1 MGSAARFAVDPKLT
15 ALLGETYSSSEKALR
30 ELIDNAWDADAT
42 EVRVTLP
49 ESISEAMANASIVI
63 ADNGTGMTEQEVRTI
78 YLRIA
83 NDRWS
88 RSKDARTAGK
98 KRPVKGRKGIGKFAG
113 LASAH
118 TMTVETTARGNT
130 TVVVIEKIKLLE
142 AAGGDDLEAIDLPI
156 GVSKAKPD
164 QHGTTVT
171 LSDLDQSKAIPSA
184 DVLRR
189 ILAREYA
196 RQNDF
201 SIFINDEPLQV
212 ADLGGESKS
221 ETLNH
226 PAIGPVTVSWTV
238 SEKPLPK
245 GESGFVYRVGGKVV
259 GRTTFCG
266 LEDEEDIPD
275 KVRNRLWG
283 EIEAD
288 GLAEHVTADWGE
300 IVENSLPLKDVQKEA
315 ARLASG
321 HLREVCKVEVNA
333 AKARLQKVVKSR
345 IETLPEYRRQYAMEA
360 VEKVIQRYF
369 PEGDD
374 KVRLLVTLVLDAL
387 ERDEYFVICEK
398 IASASGSDVATIAD
412 CLSEFGLVDLAVM
425 GKQARSRLSILNDF
439 ERLATDPATTEAEIH
454 KAIEHNLWLLGPQ
467 YSLIASNQTLK
478 KIIDGYLAK
487 GGKQKRA
494 SNRPDLFL
502 GQSPD
507 ERKLLIEF
515 KRPSATVGRDAEAQ
529 VKKYRDDLT
538 PDNGPM
544 NIMVIGGKVD
554 SSLRLDPNS
563 DAHFR
568 SYMSIISMAR
578 TQLEWL
584 IEELKRR

>member
-1 MGSAARFAVDPKLT
+1 MDSAARFAVDPKLT
-15 ALLGETYSSSEKALR
+15 SLLGETYSSSEKALR

-42 EVRVTLP
+42 EVRVLLP
-49 ESISEAMANASIVI
+49 ESLSVTLQNTSITF

-88 RSKDARTAGK
+88 RSKDARTTGK

-113 LASAH
+113 FSTAH
-118 TMTVETTARGNT
+118 TMVIETTARGIT
-130 TVVVIEKIKLLE
+130 TKVVIDKNKLLE
-142 AAGGDDLEAIDLPI
+142 VAGGDDLEAIDLPI
-156 GVSKAKPD
+156 QTYEVCES
-164 QHGTTVT
+164 QHGTIVT
-171 LSDLDQSKAIPSA
+171 LTDLDQSKAIPNA
-184 DVLRR
+184 ETLRR
-189 ILAREYA
+189 ILVREYA

-201 SIFINDEPLQV
+201 NIFINEEPLQV
-212 ADLGGESKS
+212 ADLGGESK
-221 ETLNH
+221 TTNFNH
-226 PAIGPVTVSWTV
+226 PDIGAVTVSWTIAD
-238 SEKPLPK
+238 KPLPK

-259 GRTTFCG
+259 GRATFCG
-266 LEDEEDIPD
+266 IEDEEDIPD

-283 EIEAD
+283 EIKAD
-288 GLAEHVTADWGE
+288 GLDKHVTADWGE
-300 IVENSLPLKDVQKEA
+300 IVENSLPLQDIKHEV
-315 ARLASG
+315 ARNVSG

-333 AKARLQKVVKSR
+333 ARARLQKSVKSR
-345 IETLPEYRRQYAMEA
+345 IETLPEHRRRYASEA
-360 VEKVIQRYF
+360 VERVIQKYF

-387 ERDEYFVICEK
+387 ERDEYFLICEK
-398 IASASGSDVATIAD
+398 ISSASGTDVATIAD

-425 GKQARSRLSILNDF
+425 GKQAKSRLSILDEF
-439 ERLATDPATTEAEIH
+439 ERLSTDKSTKEAEIH
-454 KAIEHNLWLLGPQ
+454 KAIENNLWLLGPQ

-478 KIIDGYLAK
+478 MIVSNYLAK
-487 GGKQKRA
+487 GGNQKRA

-507 ERKLLIEF
+507 RRKLLIEF
-515 KRPSATVGRDAEAQ
+515 KRPSDKVGRDAEAQ

-544 NIMVIGGKVD
+544 SIMVIGGKVD
-554 SSLRLDPNS
+554 PSLRPDPNA
-563 DAHFR
+563 DAQFY
-568 SYMSIISMAR
+568 SYMSIIADAR

-584 IEELKRR
+584 LKELAT

>member
-15 ALLGETYSSSEKALR
+15 ALLGETYPSSEKALR

-49 ESISEAMANASIVI
+49 ESISETMGNASIVV
-63 ADNGTGMTEQEVRTI
+63 ADNGTGMTEQEIRTI
-78 YLRIA
+78 YLSIA

-88 RSKDARTAGK
+88 RSKNARTAGM

-113 LASAH
+113 LAAAH
-118 TMTVETTARGNT
+118 TMTVETTARGST
-130 TVVVIEKIKLLE
+130 TTIVIEKNKLLE

-156 GVSKAKPD
+156 EVSKADPD

-184 DVLRR
+184 DALRH

-196 RQNDF
+196 RENDF
-201 SIFINDEPLQV
+201 SIFINDESLQV
-212 ADLGGESKS
+212 ADVGGESKS
-221 ETLNH
+221 ETFDL
-226 PAIGPVTVSWTV
+226 PDIGAVTVSWTV
-238 SEKPLPK
+238 AEKPLPK

-300 IVENSLPLKDVQKEA
+300 IVENSLPLKDVQKEVV
-315 ARLASG
+315 RLASG
-321 HLREVCKVEVNA
+321 HLRNVCKVEVNA

-360 VEKVIQRYF
+360 VEKVIQKYF

-398 IASASGSDVATIAD
+398 IASASGADVATIAD

-439 ERLATDPATTEAEIH
+439 ERLATDAATKESEIH
-454 KAIEHNLWLLGPQ
+454 KAIEYNLWVLGPH

-478 KIIDGYLAK
+478 RIITDYVAK
-487 GGKQKRA
+487 GGKQERA
-494 SNRPDLFL
+494 SKRPDLFL

-544 NIMVIGGKVD
+544 NIMVIGGRVEP
-554 SSLRLDPNS
+554 SLRPDPTS
-563 DAHFR
+563 DAQFR
-568 SYMSIISMAR
+568 SYKSIIASAR

-584 IEELKRR
+584 LKELAS

>member
-118 TMTVETTARGNT
+118 TMTVKTTARGNT

-156 GVSKAKPD
+156 GVSKTKPD
-164 QHGTTVT
+164 QHGTTIT

-184 DVLRR
+184 DALRR

-221 ETLNH
+221 ETFNH

-245 GESGFVYRVGGKVV
+245 GESGFVFRVGGKVV

-360 VEKVIQRYF
+360 VEKVIQKYF

-398 IASASGSDVATIAD
+398 IALASGSDVATIAD

-439 ERLATDPATTEAEIH
+439 ERLATDSATTEAEIH
-454 KAIEHNLWLLGPQ
+454 KAIENNLWLLGPQ

-478 KIIDGYLAK
+478 KIIEGYLAK

-494 SNRPDLFL
+494 SKRPDLFL

-529 VKKYRDDLT
+529 VKKYRDDLA
-538 PDNGPM
+538 PDSGPM
-544 NIMVIGGKVD
+544 NIMVIGGAVD
-554 SSLRLDPNS
+554 SSLRADPTS
-563 DAHFR
+563 DAQFR
-568 SYMSIISMAR
+568 SYMAIIANAR

-584 IEELKRR
+584 LKELAS